1 MQLTRDKFVPLI
13 DVSEQKNLSKLVR
26 IDKSTKFELS
36 FNAQTDTKG
45 YICDKNDSTE
55 VTGYQPEL
63 PEEIILDN
71 TNPLF
76 KFMFEY
82 AKKFPIGTACNV
94 PVVLGIPSMT
104 TGATT
109 DAVLWQEA
117 SIIIDTLNTVDGTL
131 SFKIGLNGT
140 PKMGTLTG
148 LGTDNVKFVPAVSA

>member
-82 AKKFPIGTACNV
+82 AKKFPI
-94 PVVLGIPSMT
+94 LGIPSMT

-109 DAVLWQEA
+109 DAILWQEA

-148 LGTDNVKFVPAVSA
+148 LGTENVKFVPAVSA